1 MAAPRETRRKEAL
14 ESSFFLVEVGMSDNP
29 GQRLTIE
36 SDPDP
41 DHVRLLEDSLDAF
54 NLQTTGIADGELL
67 AISLRG
73 PDGEV
78 VGGAYGWTW
87 GGTCHVRYL
96 FVPAG
101 MRNQGHG
108 SRMMRAIER
117 AAAARGC
124 GQVVLE
130 THDFQ
135 APAFYSKLG
144 FVVVGAVAD
153 YPRRHRQLTMLKSLV
168 KP

>member
-1 MAAPRETRRKEAL
+1 MEDDPGPD
-14 ESSFFLVEVGMSDNP
+14 LVV
-29 GQRLTIE
+29 E

-41 DHVRLLEDSLDAF
+41 GHARFLEDRLYEY
-54 NLQTTGIADGELL
+54 NLRATGIADNELL
-67 AISLRG
+67 AVSLRG
-73 PDGEV
+73 PEGEV

-108 SRMMRAIER
+108 TRMMRAIER
-117 AAAARGC
+117 EALVRRC
-124 GQVVLE
+124 RQIVLE

-135 APAFYSKLG
+135 APDFYRRLG
-144 FVVVGAVAD
+144 FAVVGVVD
-153 YPRRHRQLTMLKSLV
+153 GYPRGHRHLTMLRRL
-168 KP
+168 P

>member
-1 MAAPRETRRKEAL
+1 
-14 ESSFFLVEVGMSDNP
+14 MSDNP

-36 SDPDP
+36 SNPDP

-54 NLQTTGIADGELL
+54 NLQTTGITDNELL

-73 PDGEV
+73 SDGEV

-87 GGTCHVRYL
+87 GETCHIRYL
-96 FVPAG
+96 FVPAQ

-108 SRMMRAIER
+108 TRMMRAIEQE
-117 AAAARGC
+117 AVARRC
-124 GQVVLE
+124 RQIVLE

-135 APAFYSKLG
+135 APDFYRRLG
-144 FVVVGAVAD
+144 FAVVDVVDG
-153 YPRRHRQLTMLKSLV
+153 YPHGHQYLTMLKRL
-168 KP
+168 P